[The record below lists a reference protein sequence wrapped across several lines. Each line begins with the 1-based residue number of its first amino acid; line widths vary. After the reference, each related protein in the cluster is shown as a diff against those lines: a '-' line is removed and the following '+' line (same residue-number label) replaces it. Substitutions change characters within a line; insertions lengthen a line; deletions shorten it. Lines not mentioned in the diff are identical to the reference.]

1 LPDLTNTIENTDPD
15 LSVQAARNWT
25 KILSE
30 YRDLSRLRSIVEI
43 SITILPFALLWT
55 AMWLL
60 LDYSYWL
67 SLLLAVPTAGFLVRL
82 FIIQHDCG
90 HGTFFHKRATND
102 WVGRVIGVLTL
113 TPYDYWRRTHAN
125 HHATCGN
132 LDRRGMG
139 DVTTLTLQ
147 EYQAS
152 SMLSRFWYRVY
163 RHPLVLFALGPAYLY
178 FVQQRL
184 PVGLMRDGW
193 KPWLSTM
200 STNVGIL
207 VTFSLLIWGMG
218 LQAFLMVHV
227 PIVALA
233 ASFGVW
239 LFYVQHQFED
249 TLWDDDADWDLHEA
263 ALHGSSHYDLPA
275 VLRWFTGNIG
285 MHHVHHLCSQIPFY
299 RLPRTLRDYPA
310 LTQVNRVTLIE
321 SLRYV
326 KFALWDES
334 QRRMISFRDA
344 RSKA

>member
-1 LPDLTNTIENTDPD
+1 MDENTENTGPD
-15 LSVQAARNWT
+15 LSAHAARNWT

-30 YRDLSRLRSIVEI
+30 YRDLSRLRSILEI
-43 SITILPFALLWT
+43 SITVIPFALLWA

-67 SLLLAVPTAGFLVRL
+67 SLALAVPTAGFLVRL

-90 HGTFFHKRATND
+90 HRTFFHKRATND

-193 KPWLSTM
+193 RPWLSTM
-200 STNVGIL
+200 STNAGIL
-207 VTFSLLIWGMG
+207 VTFSLLIWAIG
-218 LQAFLMVHV
+218 LKAFLMVHV

-275 VLRWFTGNIG
+275 VFRWFTGNIG

-321 SLRYV
+321 SFRYV
-326 KFALWDES
+326 QFTLWDEN

-344 RSKA
+344 RSQA